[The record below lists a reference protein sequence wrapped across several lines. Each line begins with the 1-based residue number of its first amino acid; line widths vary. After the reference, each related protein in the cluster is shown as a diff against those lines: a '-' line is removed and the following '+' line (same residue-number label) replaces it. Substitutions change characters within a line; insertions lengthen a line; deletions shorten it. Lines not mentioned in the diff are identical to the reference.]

1 MTRHTNGQDGQS
13 ADSVAAVPFTA
24 RLNAYYR
31 AVESKSGSPLFL
43 DPYAERLAGDM
54 TAYFEK
60 HPRFTSMGGSQIA
73 RSYYIEHELLTP
85 WCDSH
90 ETSQIVLLGAG
101 LDTRA
106 YRFVPLG
113 QHSHTVF
120 ELDLPVIIKYKER
133 ILQNENPLCNLIR
146 ISTDLSQ
153 LGWRTDIQKRGF
165 SSAIPTFWILEG
177 VAYYLEKRQVHD
189 LSKNLSEMSTE
200 GSQLFVDVCV
210 PALAELRWGPFTEYF
225 KWGIPRDEISLFFAS
240 SGWSVSSA
248 FLDTFSHGKDVGQKG
263 LILVHGSR
271 DLTDIDTSFPM
282 TENQSYSTVLD
293 IAEFSRELAAK
304 TIPEIDD
311 MVETYRNRT
320 ERLLDTYVTFMKTHE
335 TDLQIIARAQENPI
349 LLGLISPRLLG
360 DPLSI
365 TEDSAKRTDEE
376 ILSFIISNLQAVV
389 KLTYCGVKGIKASDL
404 AVLRRE
410 IYF

>member
-1 MTRHTNGQDGQS
+1 
-13 ADSVAAVPFTA
+13 
-24 RLNAYYR
+24 
-31 AVESKSGSPLFL
+31 
-43 DPYAERLAGDM
+43 
-54 TAYFEK
+54 
-60 HPRFTSMGGSQIA
+60 
-73 RSYYIEHELLTP
+73 
-85 WCDSH
+85 
-90 ETSQIVLLGAG
+90 
-101 LDTRA
+101 
-106 YRFVPLG
+106 
-113 QHSHTVF
+113 
-120 ELDLPVIIKYKER
+120 
-133 ILQNENPLCNLIR
+133 
-146 ISTDLSQ
+146 
-153 LGWRTDIQKRGF
+153 
-165 SSAIPTFWILEG
+165 
-177 VAYYLEKRQVHD
+177 
-189 LSKNLSEMSTE
+189 
-200 GSQLFVDVCV
+200 
-210 PALAELRWGPFTEYF
+210 
-225 KWGIPRDEISLFFAS
+225 
-240 SGWSVSSA
+240 
-248 FLDTFSHGKDVGQKG
+248 
-263 LILVHGSR
+263 
-271 DLTDIDTSFPM
+271 M

-389 KLTYCGVKGIKASDL
+389 KLTYCGVKGIKAPDYKGSAMERVSRSIPESSGIASLVSAL